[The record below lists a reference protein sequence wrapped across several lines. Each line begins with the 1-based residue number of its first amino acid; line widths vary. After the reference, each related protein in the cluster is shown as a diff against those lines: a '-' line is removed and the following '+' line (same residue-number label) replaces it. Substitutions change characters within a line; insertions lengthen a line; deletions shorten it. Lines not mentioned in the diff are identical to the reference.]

1 MNRQESKKLEKTG
14 VEILKTHLSK
24 KSTLI
29 VGVSGGA
36 DSVFLF
42 HLLNKAKKD
51 LSLKIIVA
59 HVNHL
64 LRGKD
69 SDSDEKFVKTL
80 CLENEVTFALK
91 RANIKSLSKKS
102 KKGLEETG
110 REIRYD
116 FFKTLAK
123 THKSKFILTA
133 HHADDNLETILFNFV
148 RGSSLKGLCGME
160 EKEEFCK
167 NLYLIRPLL
176 NFSKKQIEEYLKLNH
191 IPFKT
196 DKTNKDITYKR
207 NFLRHK
213 IIPTL
218 KKINPSFAETVAKN
232 SQNLREIQSFLETES
247 DNFIKN
253 YSLDKKSKKFN
264 AKSFRTLS
272 KAIQKEIILNIYR
285 LHIGNTQNLTT
296 KNIEEVLTLI
306 ESTTGN
312 KKKKLGK
319 VTFYIKNNI
328 IQILQ

>member
-1 MNRQESKKLEKTG
+1 MNRQESQKLEKTG
-14 VEILKTHLSK
+14 VEILKTHIPK
-24 KSTLI
+24 KSTVV

-36 DSVFLF
+36 DSIFLF

-51 LSLKIIVA
+51 LYLKIIVA
-59 HVNHL
+59 HINHL

-69 SDSDEKFVKTL
+69 SDGDEKFVQTL
-80 CLENEVTFALK
+80 CLKNDITFALK
-91 RANIKSLSKKS
+91 RANIKSLSKKE
-102 KKGLEETG
+102 KRGLEETG
-110 REIRYD
+110 RLIRYD

-123 THKSKFILTA
+123 TYKSEFILTA

-191 IPFKT
+191 IKFRI

-213 IIPTL
+213 VIPIL
-218 KKINPSFAETVAKN
+218 KKINPSFSETVAKN
-232 SQNLREIQSFLETES
+232 SQNLREIQSFLETKS
-247 DNFIKN
+247 DKFIKES
-253 YSLDKKSKKFN
+253 SLDKKSEKFD
-264 AKSFRTLS
+264 AKSFRKLS
-272 KAIQKEIILNIYR
+272 KAIQKEIILKLYR

-296 KNIEEVLTLI
+296 KNIEEVLALI
-306 ESTTGN
+306 ESNTGN